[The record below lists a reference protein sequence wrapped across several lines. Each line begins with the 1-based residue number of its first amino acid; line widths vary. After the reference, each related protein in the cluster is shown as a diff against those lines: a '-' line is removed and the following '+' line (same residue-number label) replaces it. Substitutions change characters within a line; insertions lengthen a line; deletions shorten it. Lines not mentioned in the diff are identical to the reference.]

1 MKIIIWFHGVLLNRN
16 QLHKRKAF
24 KTSACSS
31 VNTNKNDQLKWSLC
45 KDRGRTL
52 TLKNTELQ
60 LRSISTLVE
69 GENLIRILVISFNV
83 YGNTEHYLTCLNVM
97 DIYNTYMYYNQN

>member
-1 MKIIIWFHGVLLNRN
+1 MKIIIWIHGVSLNRN
-16 QLHKRKAF
+16 QLHKK
-24 KTSACSS
+24 SIQNLYGIHACGS

-52 TLKNTELQ
+52 TLKNIELQ

-69 GENLIRILVISFNV
+69 GEDLIRILVIPFNV
-83 YGNTEHYLTCLNVM
+83 YENMEHCLTCLNVT
-97 DIYNTYMYYNQN
+97 DIYNTY